1 MDSRFKPYERRPG
14 GRVVGTYYELWSPK
28 TERRVRLDSGLEF
41 HLFLMVEANW
51 EISCF
56 CEHPCIMDT
65 DRSRQPRR
73 VGSIPDMWI
82 RYRDAYE
89 EIVEAKYS
97 TAFSFEP
104 DGSYKNPQL
113 RIQKAWCEAH
123 GIGHRVATELQI
135 RKFPDLLKNW
145 EQMVNFVSTSKFDV
159 KLGDQVLAFLA
170 AKGRK

>member
-82 RYRDAYE
+82 RYVFTLEASSSRGLRRLTTDRD
-89 EIVEAKYS
+89 
-97 TAFSFEP
+97 
-104 DGSYKNPQL
+104 
-113 RIQKAWCEAH
+113 
-123 GIGHRVATELQI
+123 RV
-135 RKFPDLLKNW
+135 
-145 EQMVNFVSTSKFDV
+145 
-159 KLGDQVLAFLA
+159 
-170 AKGRK
+170 